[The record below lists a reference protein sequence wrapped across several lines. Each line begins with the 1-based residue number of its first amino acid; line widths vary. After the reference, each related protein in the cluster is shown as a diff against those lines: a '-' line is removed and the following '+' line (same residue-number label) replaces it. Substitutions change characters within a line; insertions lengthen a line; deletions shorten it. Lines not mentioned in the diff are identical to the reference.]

1 MAEDKKSGNA
11 DLYKNDQK
19 DLKAVEQHAHT
30 NITFRVVKR
39 FEAETRYY
47 TTLKEYL
54 VMERE
59 IESWE
64 IMILE
69 SREAAHMSG
78 FRDL

>member
-1 MAEDKKSGNA
+1 MAEDKKSGDA
-11 DLYKNDQK
+11 DLYITDQK
-19 DLKAVEQHAHT
+19 DLKAVQQHAQT
-30 NITFRVVKR
+30 NLTFRQVKR

-47 TTLKEYL
+47 TTLKKYL

-59 IESWE
+59 IEIWE

>member
-1 MAEDKKSGNA
+1 MAADRKSGYA
-11 DLYKNDQK
+11 TDYKIDQQN
-19 DLKAVEQHAHT
+19 LKINHQEATH
-30 NITFRVVKR
+30 NLTFRGLKR
-39 FEAETRYY
+39 LEAETRYY
-47 TTLKEYL
+47 TTLKKYL

-78 FRDL
+78 FTDL